1 MRCSK
6 DIRRRVLKFVAEG
19 GSKAEAARR
28 FEVSRKS
35 VYNWLSKEDGL
46 SHHKPGPKKPR
57 KIDHELLRRAI
68 EQNPDRMLKEYA
80 KEFGVT
86 DVAIWKACKR
96 LGLPRKKR
104 RGDTAK
110 PPATKPTGAGI

>member
-6 DIRRRVLKFVAEG
+6 DIRKRVLAFIADG
-19 GSKAEAARR
+19 GSKVEAARR

-35 VYNWLSKEDGL
+35 VYNWLLKEDGL
-46 SHHKPGPKKPR
+46 SHQKPGPKKPR
-57 KIDHELLRRAI
+57 KIDNDVLRKAI
-68 EQNPDRMLKEYA
+68 EKNPDRMLKEYA

-104 RGDTAK
+104 PGGIMKHR
-110 PPATKPTGAGI
+110 AT